1 MSDRVQAATRS
12 LRNDENAVRI
22 DLARDNR
29 PGMSRPEANQADAQ
43 LHAAVEKLRLDATK
57 VSPADALEVLKALQV
72 AERDPL
78 VKLEDGHLVFDN
90 VRFQEEKLQQKGTR
104 MLNGVEHLEKK
115 GQDALEGLGRLFRW

>member
-1 MSDRVQAATRS
+1 
-12 LRNDENAVRI
+12 
-22 DLARDNR
+22 
-29 PGMSRPEANQADAQ
+29 MSRPEANQADAQ